1 MADVGK
7 FIETV
12 SREAGAILM
21 RHHGRLTQVDK
32 KGRRD
37 LVTVADRESEA
48 HVIARIR
55 DAFPGDAILA
65 EETLS
70 GQKMA
75 PRLWVLDPLD
85 GTTNFVHRIPHFA
98 VSFAFWEN
106 GRPIAACVY
115 NPKLEE
121 CYTSVVGGGAFLNGA
136 PIRCN
141 TQPELGE
148 ALLTT
153 GFHYRLEQLPDN
165 NLQHFVDLALRAR
178 GVRRLGSAALDLC
191 YTADGR
197 YDGFWELHL
206 SPWDVAAGGLIAM
219 EAGCRVTDFEGGNDW
234 LFGGRVLAANPTLHD
249 RIREILA
256 TSARGG

>member
-1 MADVGK
+1 MTDLLRFV
-7 FIETV
+7 EDV
-12 SREAGAILM
+12 SREAGAIHLQYFGKLE
-21 RHHGRLTQVDK
+21 RVDK

-37 LVTVADRESEA
+37 LVTVADREAEA
-48 HVIARIR
+48 HVIRRIR
-55 DAFPGDAILA
+55 EAFPGDAILA

-98 VSFAFWEN
+98 ASLGFWE
-106 GRPIAACVY
+106 GGAPVVGCVY
-115 NPKLEE
+115 NPLLEE
-121 CYTSVVGGGAFLNGA
+121 CYLASAGGGARLNGVT
-136 PIRCN
+136 IRCN
-141 TQPELGE
+141 NQELLSE

-153 GFHYRLEQLPDN
+153 GFHYRLETLPDN
-165 NLQHFVDLALRAR
+165 NLQHFIDLAMRAR

-206 SPWDVAAGGLIAM
+206 SPWDVAAGGLIAI
-219 EAGCRVTDFEGGNDW
+219 ESGCRVTDFEGGGDW
-234 LFGGRVLAANPTLHD
+234 LFGGSVLAANAVLHE
-249 RIREILA
+249 RIREVLRA
-256 TSARGG
+256 T